1 MPRPPAGDTGENHG
15 DRIEMVTVKDIAR
28 AAGVSHTA
36 VSAVLNGRE
45 KQARIGKSTAEKIR
59 TLARSMKYSP
69 NMTARSLRTGKSN
82 FIGILIP
89 APTNNL
95 FDTLLNQFQSHLF
108 EHGYFG
114 IYSFWNS
121 AEDVPLAT
129 RAVLQRQVDGII
141 TVAPEIL
148 PDSCRIPVIS
158 FLAEDRRFDYVGI
171 DRAATFRTVID
182 YLYSRGYRRIA
193 KPDSPLEE
201 SPRFG
206 ETARI
211 FRGELLRHGLSPE
224 WMFDGFQGKAL
235 FYDSLAVSSPKIADR
250 LFCGENNKPD
260 AVVMPND
267 NAAMALMT
275 EAFRRGI
282 RIPEDCAVI
291 GADNIALCDFMSPP
305 LTSVAFD
312 DEAKPLAKILVE
324 SILERI
330 ADPEAPRRV
339 KLLPG
344 RVVERSSVGWKTPS
358 FTA

>member
-1 MPRPPAGDTGENHG
+1 MMEENGE
-15 DRIEMVTVKDIAR
+15 RIQMVTVKDIAR

-45 KQARIGKSTAEKIR
+45 KQARIGKETAEKIR

-95 FDTLLNQFQSHLF
+95 FDTLLNQFQTHLF
-108 EHGYFG
+108 EYGYFG

-121 AEDVPLAT
+121 LEDIRLAT

-171 DRAATFRTVID
+171 DRSATFRTVID

-193 KPDSPLEE
+193 KPDCPPEE
-201 SPRFG
+201 SPLFG
-206 ETARI
+206 ETTRI
-211 FRGELLRHGLSPE
+211 FREELLRHALSPE
-224 WMFDGFQGKAL
+224 WMFDGFHGKAL

-250 LFCGENNKPD
+250 LFCGKNRPD
-260 AVVMPND
+260 ALVMPND

-344 RVVERSSVGWKTPS
+344 RVVERSSVGWKTPCS
-358 FTA
+358 ST